1 MGFKKLKSNSW
12 ALCLAI
18 LLSWSGSA
26 PQPLAEESGGIQ
38 PARCF
43 IGRKCGIW
51 DTEEMNCSWGFSD
64 LIISQVS
71 EQDSGNYSLCCAFGG
86 RWSCVVFAVQVTPQ
100 ESRPSAPQLKIERG
114 GKGSSSI
121 YACSS
126 DGFPKPTIQ
135 WITKQASLRLV
146 PEENTLEHTA
156 VSKVKSY
163 TLYNKDVVCCAEN
176 PLGRECTRLNNYDLS
191 YSHSANDVSKVTLT
205 PGQPLLL
212 RCVLQEDMVT
222 EQVTYLF
229 IESVREEHTGRYTC
243 TSKDNRTRSTDVQVL
258 KGGFMN
264 VEGLNEVNSVTVQH
278 RSQTVQ
284 LCDPVPGLYQFF
296 AMNSKTCIIKNMSL
310 CVIDTPRVSLSV
322 KDDRFTCSTNSTPPF
337 NITWHTCPPCPPM
350 SAPCSCQDAS
360 SWNASVE
367 RPLQVWGNDG
377 QCQRTGAASATQLE
391 RAAARTYPCRSM
403 RARHGYESQLRVLQ
417 LVDNDYV
424 YIDFKDLQYDQSW
437 EFPRENLELGREL
450 GSGAFGMVVEAT
462 AYGISKPGV
471 SLQVAVKMLKEKHQM
486 VDKEALMSELK
497 MLMQIGNHVNIVN
510 LLGACTGSGP
520 IYLIFQYCAKGDLL
534 NYLKTNRER
543 FHQSLT
549 DVFTKNRFSCLYH
562 NFPTQD
568 SLRNGPAS
576 FQSPYI
582 PMFPAATRA
591 TGERE
596 ELLGLRVGLDQS
608 EGQSDG
614 TYEESELS
622 RDDELQVLTYDDL
635 LSFSFQVAKGMEF
648 LSSKN
653 CIHRD
658 LAARNV
664 LVTHN
669 NTVKIGDFGLA
680 RDIENDSNYVVR
692 GNVRLPVKW
701 MAPESLFQGV
711 YTMQSDVYQVMHLCW
726 ALQPSARPPFSKL
739 VAFMEAE
746 LEHLEE
752 KLYFNI
758 TGSTVYKNVPLT
770 NVSQSEPCSFNCK
783 TSAVTQATRCLWEQF
798 CAVSIFRA
806 QCEVIAVQSVQCE
819 VIAVQSVQCEVI
831 AVQSGAAEG
840 CGGGVVHC
848 FSELG
853 GAVWWQHALDSELRG
868 RGSVEGKQCRA
879 VAEPCRAPAPQSFTS
894 PASR

>member
-1 MGFKKLKSNSW
+1 
-12 ALCLAI
+12 
-18 LLSWSGSA
+18 
-26 PQPLAEESGGIQ
+26 
-38 PARCF
+38 
-43 IGRKCGIW
+43 
-51 DTEEMNCSWGFSD
+51 
-64 LIISQVS
+64 
-71 EQDSGNYSLCCAFGG
+71 
-86 RWSCVVFAVQVTPQ
+86 
-100 ESRPSAPQLKIERG
+100 
-114 GKGSSSI
+114 
-121 YACSS
+121 
-126 DGFPKPTIQ
+126 
-135 WITKQASLRLV
+135 
-146 PEENTLEHTA
+146 ENTLEHTA

-176 PLGRECTRLNNYDLS
+176 PLGRECTRLNNYG
-191 YSHSANDVSKVTLT
+191 N
-205 PGQPLLL
+205 
-212 RCVLQEDMVT
+212 CVLQEDMVT

-258 KGGFMN
+258 N
-264 VEGLNEVNSVTVQH
+264 
-278 RSQTVQ
+278 
-284 LCDPVPGLYQFF
+284 
-296 AMNSKTCIIKNMSL
+296 
-310 CVIDTPRVSLSV
+310 TPRVSLSV
-322 KDDRFTCSTNSTPPF
+322 KDD
-337 NITWHTCPPCPPM
+337 
-350 SAPCSCQDAS
+350 S
-360 SWNASVE
+360 S
-367 RPLQVWGNDG
+367 P
-377 QCQRTGAASATQLE
+377 
-391 RAAARTYPCRSM
+391 AARTALPLSTSPGTPAHPAHPCLHPAETGSSSLLLEHLEPLTRIKCCIRNAAGESCSPDIPLQKHESET
-403 RARHGYESQLRVLQ
+403 RGTFSSTLLGPQYESQLRVLQ

-510 LLGACTGSGP
+510 LRG
-520 IYLIFQYCAKGDLL
+520 
-534 NYLKTNRER
+534 
-543 FHQSLT
+543 
-549 DVFTKNRFSCLYH
+549 LYR
-562 NFPTQD
+562 
-568 SLRNGPAS
+568 LRNGPAS

-692 GNVRLPVKW
+692 GNLW
-701 MAPESLFQGV
+701 MICWQICWVADVGV
-711 YTMQSDVYQVMHLCW
+711 VMGVAYLRYQVMHLCW

-770 NVSQSEPCSFNCK
+770 NVSQSE
-783 TSAVTQATRCLWEQF
+783 
-798 CAVSIFRA
+798 
-806 QCEVIAVQSVQCE
+806 
-819 VIAVQSVQCEVI
+819 
-831 AVQSGAAEG
+831 
-840 CGGGVVHC
+840 
-848 FSELG
+848 
-853 GAVWWQHALDSELRG
+853 
-868 RGSVEGKQCRA
+868 
-879 VAEPCRAPAPQSFTS
+879 
-894 PASR
+894 

>member
-1 MGFKKLKSNSW
+1 MSIF
-12 ALCLAI
+12 AC
-18 LLSWSGSA
+18 
-26 PQPLAEESGGIQ
+26 
-38 PARCF
+38 
-43 IGRKCGIW
+43 
-51 DTEEMNCSWGFSD
+51 
-64 LIISQVS
+64 VS
-71 EQDSGNYSLCCAFGG
+71 
-86 RWSCVVFAVQVTPQ
+86 
-100 ESRPSAPQLKIERG
+100 
-114 GKGSSSI
+114 
-121 YACSS
+121 
-126 DGFPKPTIQ
+126 
-135 WITKQASLRLV
+135 
-146 PEENTLEHTA
+146 
-156 VSKVKSY
+156 
-163 TLYNKDVVCCAEN
+163 
-176 PLGRECTRLNNYDLS
+176 DLS

-212 RCVLQEDMVT
+212 RCVHSIGPLCWLPETAGAQVLQEDMVK

-229 IESVREEHTGRYTC
+229 IESVHEEHAGRYTC
-243 TSKDNRTRSTDVQVL
+243 TSTDNRTRSTDVQVL

-278 RSQTVQ
+278 RSQFCFNAMISAYPKPHCYWLTPNGKKPCQESSTYSENRTVQ

-367 RPLQVWGNDG
+367 RPLQVWGTDG
-377 QCQRTGAASATQLE
+377 QCQRAGSSSLPLEHLEPLTRIKCCIRNAAGESCSPDIPLQKNESETRGTFSSTLLVLGLLMGVVML
-391 RAAARTYPCRSM
+391 CSM
-403 RARHGYESQLRVLQ
+403 LTLSVRRKGPQYESQLRVLQ

-562 NFPTQD
+562 NFPSQD

-614 TYEESELS
+614 MYEESELS

-635 LSFSFQVAKGMEF
+635 LSFSLQVAKGMEF

-711 YTMQSDVYQVMHLCW
+711 YTMQSDVWSYGILLWEIFSLGVTPYPGIKVDQHFYVLIENGFQMDQPYYASESVYQVMHLCW
-726 ALQPSARPPFSKL
+726 ALQPSARPLFSKL

-770 NVSQSEPCSFNCK
+770 TVSQSQRE
-783 TSAVTQATRCLWEQF
+783 
-798 CAVSIFRA
+798 RA
-806 QCEVIAVQSVQCE
+806 
-819 VIAVQSVQCEVI
+819 
-831 AVQSGAAEG
+831 AAQE
-840 CGGGVVHC
+840 
-848 FSELG
+848 
-853 GAVWWQHALDSELRG
+853 
-868 RGSVEGKQCRA
+868 
-879 VAEPCRAPAPQSFTS
+879 T
-894 PASR
+894 